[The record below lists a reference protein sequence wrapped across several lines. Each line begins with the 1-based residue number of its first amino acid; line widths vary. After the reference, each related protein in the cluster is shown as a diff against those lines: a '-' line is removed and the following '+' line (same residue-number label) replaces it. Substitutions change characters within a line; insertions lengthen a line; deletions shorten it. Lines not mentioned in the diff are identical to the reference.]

1 MAKAP
6 VLSNVLNV
14 STSAPTI
21 NSNNN
26 LIQQALENTLSRD
39 GSTPNQMEADIDLN
53 GHDLLN
59 VGDIDVSG
67 NLHLN
72 GAQVMFNDPGLTK
85 DWATTDEDVEVDPD
99 NFPDEYSAYHYM
111 KKAEGYASE
120 AASSAGK
127 ADFNSLTSL
136 LDSIDPIP
144 LGTVVTTRKEG
155 HIFEVVNSGEH
166 LITDGG
172 VKLKNIPNKNF
183 VANVGD
189 FLAEGKTDRQAI
201 DEAIASLPATGRSR
215 LRLPY
220 KGSPWA
226 IDGPYIQYGARQ
238 VTWEIDDAV
247 VFSPANHIAKLN
259 APTIQAR
266 MYRNPGFANR
276 RDTTGLT
283 IISGGGLLD
292 DAASIS
298 GFDTIQQ
305 QAYSH
310 ERGMASLYMSAGD
323 SGMVKIP
330 AANFTA
336 TSIIPLTPIDL
347 NPLRVGMFVDV
358 PGTTIYALAAT
369 ARFTSRITG
378 WAADGSSIEV
388 GGWWRN
394 GGGQTAVQETPPN
407 GRRVVINP
415 KNKIWGGNIN
425 VYLNQTDGADYGE
438 VSGSWLECALINN
451 TGKDAGGYFDLD
463 THPLHFY
470 GFDASH
476 KTDATGNGGG
486 ISFMSRGQH
495 QSWWRGFESQ
505 AATIGFHNTN
515 TGRNLLSSTAFCAS
529 HGTEGGAGTAFLS
542 RSMVGPTWQ
551 RNVSIAGDAPRV
563 EIGRTS
569 IASTPSVEFHSS
581 GLSANY
587 DARISASGGTSS
599 AGGGALRL
607 QAATLTLDSLLTTLD
622 AADIRLTN
630 LPTSAPASSG
640 RLWRDGTT
648 LRIVP

>member
-1 MAKAP
+1 MPKTANEVFRDFVRWTGDGKPGEPANAP
-6 VLSNVLNV
+6 LPYGDPASGVHSP
-14 STSAPTI
+14 SK
-21 NSNNN
+21 
-26 LIQQALENTLSRD
+26 
-39 GSTPNQMEADIDLN
+39 ADIREAFD
-53 GHDLLN
+53 G
-59 VGDIDVSG
+59 V
-67 NLHLN
+67 
-72 GAQVMFNDPGLTK
+72 F
-85 DWATTDEDVEVDPD
+85 
-99 NFPDEYSAYHYM
+99 
-111 KKAEGYASE
+111 E
-120 AASSAGK
+120 AAEEVKQAAIDLAGLEP
-127 ADFNSLTSL
+127 A
-136 LDSIDPIP
+136 
-144 LGTVVTTRKEG
+144 TVARKPNL
-155 HIFEVVNSGEH
+155 EV
-166 LITDGG
+166 
-172 VKLKNIPNKNF
+172 
-183 VANVGD
+183 NVGD
-189 FLAEGKTDRQAI
+189 FLPGRTEREAI
-201 DEAIASLPATGRSR
+201 DAAIASLPDVDRR
-215 LRLPY
+215 YVVRLPY
-220 KGSPWA
+220 KGTPWV
-226 IDGPYIQYGARQ
+226 ISGPYIQYGKRR

-247 VFSPANHIAKLN
+247 EFNPPNTIAKLN

-266 MYRNPGFANR
+266 MYRNPAFANR

-298 GFDTIQQ
+298 GFNTIQE

-330 AANFTA
+330 SANFTA
-336 TSIIPLTPIDL
+336 TSIIPATPIDT

-378 WAADGSSIEV
+378 WAADGSSIQVE
-388 GGWWRN
+388 GWWRA
-394 GGGQTAVQETPPN
+394 GSGQTAVQQTPPN

-476 KTDATGNGGG
+476 KTPATGNGGG

-529 HGTEGGAGTAFLS
+529 QGTDGGAGTAFLS
-542 RSMVGPTWQ
+542 RTMVGSTWQ
-551 RNVSIAGDAPRV
+551 RNVAIAGDAPQV
-563 EIGRTS
+563 DIGRNS
-569 IASTPSVEFHSS
+569 ITSTPRINFFSS
-581 GLSANY
+581 GASSSP
-587 DARISASGGTSS
+587 DATIMVSGGDSTENNGNILISAAQLNAAIALVILSG
-599 AGGGALRL
+599 
-607 QAATLTLDSLLTTLD
+607 
-622 AADIRLTN
+622 ADIRLTG
-630 LPTSAPASSG
+630 LPTSAPAASG